1 MTKKSGYIPGQGR
14 TFTPSLNGNWTEEFN
29 KILEKENLS
38 RNSLTEALIEMGLK
52 VKRND
57 HLFISTEDL
66 TSDQIEILSSN
77 EGQKILL
84 NVALML
90 SGHANNL
97 INFSEKP
104 DNSQAKKVES
114 KGKSKNE
121 EVAEESAHNRAL
133 QMMNMLNKSIQN

>member
-1 MTKKSGYIPGQGR
+1 MTKNSGYIPGQGR

-38 RNSLTEALIEMGLK
+38 RNSLTLELIEMGLK

-57 HLFISTEDL
+57 HLFIST
-66 TSDQIEILSSN
+66 QVEILSSN

-104 DNSQAKKVES
+104 DNS
-114 KGKSKNE
+114 
-121 EVAEESAHNRAL
+121 
-133 QMMNMLNKSIQN
+133 